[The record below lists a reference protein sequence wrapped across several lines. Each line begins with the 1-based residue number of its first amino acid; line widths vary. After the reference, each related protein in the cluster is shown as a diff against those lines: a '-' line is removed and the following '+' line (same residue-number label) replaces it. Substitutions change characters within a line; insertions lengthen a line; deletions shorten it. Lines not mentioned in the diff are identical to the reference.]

1 MDNSNNFSNR
11 KFVIGGIVALTIFIY
26 IARLFSLQIMSDD
39 YKTHAESN
47 ALFKEIQYPS
57 RGQILDRNG
66 ELLVYNEPSY
76 NIMVTMQEQI
86 GTDTADFCKV
96 VGITPEI
103 YVEKMQEIKEKRNYS
118 KYTPQLFMGQIPA
131 EEFSIIREKLS
142 RFKGFSYEKR
152 SSRRYATQH
161 AAHILGDVGE
171 VNEKEIENDEYY
183 KNGDIIGKLGV
194 ERSYEKQLRG
204 QKGVRVLLRDVRGR
218 IKGRYE
224 DGKHDTPAIPGQDIT
239 LTIDMNLQKLA
250 EQLLENKVG
259 SIVAIEPQTGEVLC
273 MASSPTYDPN
283 MLVGRDR
290 GKNHKILKQNNR
302 KPMLNRAVMGTYPPG
317 STFKITQTLIGLQE
331 GIITP
336 EMRFPCSR
344 GFNYKGLHVGCHGHA
359 APIALVPAIA
369 TSCNS
374 YFCWNLYRMFGDRSK
389 YKTVQEGMTRWK
401 DHLVAMGYG
410 YKLGIDLP
418 SEARGMIPN
427 ADYYDKYLGKN
438 WNGLTVI
445 SISIGQGEV
454 TATPLQ
460 IANLGAMVA
469 NRGYFI
475 TPHIVKSIQNGTLD
489 SLYTTRRKPMVDEKW
504 FTYAV
509 EGMRSAV
516 TGGTCRGANVPGLEV
531 CGKTGTAQ
539 NRGQD
544 HSAFMGFAP
553 KENPKIAV
561 AVYVENGGFGATF
574 GVPMGALIIEQYLNG
589 ELSDGSKAKAR
600 SIQARKISYPLYD
613 K

>member
-86 GTDTADFCKV
+86 GTDTADFCNV

-239 LTIDMNLQKLA
+239 LTIDMKLQKLA